1 MGYQVIWTDQAI
13 DDLREIVA
21 FISKDNP
28 AAAVKLGEALIRKSV
43 ILAEHPRLGRMF
55 RKMAKDTLRE
65 LIVPPYRL
73 IYEINDA
80 ESAIYVRLL
89 WHGARRE
96 PEIG

>member
-13 DDLREIVA
+13 DDLREIVV

-28 AAAVKLGEALIRKSV
+28 AAAIKLGETLIRKSM
-43 ILAEHPRLGRMF
+43 ILAEHPRAGRIF
-55 RKMAKDTLRE
+55 RRMAKDSLRE
-65 LIVPPYRL
+65 LIIPPYRL

-80 ESAIYVRLL
+80 ESTISVRLL

-96 PEIG
+96 PDLR